1 MDKFRHKLP
10 KEDLKK
16 FAKEIAKK
24 LVASDYKHN
33 RVEDPT
39 KITPNQEKKV
49 KKHVKE
55 FFDKAVAKKAEHD
68 RKKAEKQR
76 KAETGIYSTKDAIV
90 NGAPDSGV
98 GSETPVKVEES
109 DDMDMSD
116 EEENEQVIP
125 SGPATPILNTPSDEG
140 LKRKRED
147 LAESFNSTPSE
158 TPSKRFKDE
167 DAEVAPS
174 PPPPPPPP
182 PAEDLQMQI
191 DEEAELAAQEEAL
204 MRENEEALM
213 LENEEAMKDA
223 ELRKGD
229 ANVLLGGIDDV
240 DAKVNGLKKDKDGED
255 IAMKEVNGNMIMKM
269 EAGALDS
276 EHGAKDVS
284 ETNGVDEKRDTIQ
297 HERKQVLSH

>member
-10 KEDLKK
+10 KDDLKK

-39 KITPNQEKKV
+39 RITPNQEKKV

-68 RKKAEKQR
+68 RKKAEKQK
-76 KAETGIYSTKDAIV
+76 KAEAGIYSTKDIVV
-90 NGAPDSGV
+90 NGAPDTGLD
-98 GSETPVKVEES
+98 SETQVKVEES

-116 EEENEQVIP
+116 EENEQVIP
-125 SGPATPILNTPSDEG
+125 SGPVTPILDTPSDEG

-147 LAESFNSTPSE
+147 LAESFDSTPSE

-167 DAEVAPS
+167 DVEAVPS

-213 LENEEAMKDA
+213 LENEKAMKDA
-223 ELRKGD
+223 ELHTEDMKVPFAG
-229 ANVLLGGIDDV
+229 NIDEV
-240 DAKVNGLKKDKDGED
+240 DARVNCLKRED
-255 IAMKEVNGNMIMKM
+255 SKAVKEANGNMVLKM

-276 EHGAKDVS
+276 EHGAKDVP
-284 ETNGVDEKRDTIQ
+284 ETNGVDEKRDIIQ